1 MNKRVE
7 LIYFNAGGGHRAAAQ
22 ALEQVIAAQ
31 GRPWAVSRVNLME
44 VLDPGGAFHRLTGM
58 APEDLYNLHLK
69 RGWTLG
75 FKQELKLLQGMIR
88 LAHPSLMRSF
98 QAHWQSSAPDLV
110 VSLVPNFNRALF
122 RSLLGA
128 RPGVPFVTVMTDIAD
143 LPPHFWIEP
152 GQQQHLVCD

>member
-44 VLDPGGAFHRLTGM
+44 VLDPSGAFHRLTGM
-58 APEDLYNLHLK
+58 APEDLYNLRLK
-69 RGWTLG
+69 RGWTG
-75 FKQELKLLQGMIR
+75 FKQELKLLRGMIR

-98 QAHWQSSAPDLV
+98 QAHWRSGRTGFL
-110 VSLVPNFNRALF
+110 SLVPNFNRAVW
-122 RSLLGA
+122 SLLGA
-128 RPGVPFVTVMTDIAD
+128 RP
-143 LPPHFWIEP
+143 
-152 GQQQHLVCD
+152 VCRS